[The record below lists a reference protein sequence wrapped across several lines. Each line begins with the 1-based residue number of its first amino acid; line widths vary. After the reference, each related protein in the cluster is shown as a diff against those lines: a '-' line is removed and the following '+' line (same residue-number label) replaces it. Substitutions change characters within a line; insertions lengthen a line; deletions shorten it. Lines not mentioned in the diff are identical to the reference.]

1 MFCKAF
7 QTELIA
13 MPSAGDMINP
23 FNGVYLE
30 VKTVT
35 ISADRV
41 IVDTFDNVYDSEY
54 LNKTINENISGNS

>member
-1 MFCKAF
+1 
-7 QTELIA
+7 